1 MFTVVELIS
10 HIMFFLGLLHPADVE
25 KHSAFIFRV
34 IVAFLLLTEGSKLV
48 R

>member
-10 HIMFFLGLLHPADVE
+10 RMIFFLGLLHHVDVG
-25 KHSAFIFRV
+25 KHTAFIFRV
-34 IVAFLLLTEGSKLV
+34 TVAFLLLTEGSKLV